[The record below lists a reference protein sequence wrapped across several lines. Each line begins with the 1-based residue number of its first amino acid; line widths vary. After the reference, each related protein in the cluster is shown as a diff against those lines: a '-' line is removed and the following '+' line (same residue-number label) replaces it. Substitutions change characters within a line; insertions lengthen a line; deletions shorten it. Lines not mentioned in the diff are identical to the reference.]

1 MTFGIIP
8 VRDGAFSFA
17 MSNFS
22 VAMEHPT
29 EAAEL
34 LGADA
39 VPESIELPVWCYLVR
54 TRESWGLVDVGGGA
68 LMGPGFGMLPSMLTR
83 QGVDVS
89 DVTQIWLTH
98 LHGDHCG
105 GLLSHEGDAVFPAAR
120 LAVPLREVDYW
131 FSGTVP
137 PALRPIAEDARRA
150 LEPYLSRLEL
160 VRPGETI
167 SGATA
172 LMASGH
178 TPGHTAWLLAEHGA
192 LAAGDLVH
200 VAALQCRRTQW
211 STDWDN
217 DPSAAAQTRADLLA
231 QAGRDHLALLTCH
244 AGVLQVSKD
253 APEQTP

>member
-1 MTFGIIP
+1 MTSGIIP

-34 LGADA
+34 LGGDA

-54 TRESWGLVDVGGGA
+54 TAEGWGLVDVGGGA
-68 LMGPGFGMLPSMLTR
+68 LMGPGFGMLPTMLTKR
-83 QGVDVS
+83 GLNVS

-105 GLLSHEGDAVFPAAR
+105 GLLSHERDAVFPAAR

-137 PALRPIAEDARRA
+137 PALQPIAEDARRA
-150 LEPYLSRLEL
+150 LEPYRSRLDL
-160 VRPGETI
+160 VRPGESI

-192 LAAGDLVH
+192 LAAGDFVH
-200 VAALQCRRTQW
+200 VAALQSRHTDW
-211 STDWDN
+211 STDWDE
-217 DPSAAAQTRADLLA
+217 DPAAAAQTRAELFA
-231 QAGRDHLALLTCH
+231 RAVRENLALLTCH
-244 AGVLQVSKD
+244 AGVLQTRGD
-253 APEQTP
+253 ALEQTS